1 MKRSLA
7 TIILGA
13 LTFLPSAQFA
23 AAQNV
28 RTTTPNTIVRN
39 AGLNSANTPLR
50 NRATNS
56 TNTTSNGSQRVVIP
70 VRTNRGSTKAKKT
83 CSCGCG
89 GTPRPFCA
97 YKDCSCAK

>member
-1 MKRSLA
+1 MKRSFA

-13 LTFLPSAQFA
+13 LTFLPYAQVA

-28 RTTTPNTIVRN
+28 STTTANNNLRN
-39 AGLNSANTPLR
+39 AALNSANAPPR

-70 VRTNRGSTKAKKT
+70 VRTNRGSTKAKKA

-97 YKDCSCAK
+97 FNGCSCTK

>member
-1 MKRSLA
+1 MKRSFA

-13 LTFLPSAQFA
+13 LTFLPLAQVA

-28 RTTTPNTIVRN
+28 RTTTANNNLRN
-39 AGLNSANTPLR
+39 AGLNSANTSPR

-56 TNTTSNGSQRVVIP
+56 TNATSNGSQRVVIP
-70 VRTNRGSTKAKKT
+70 VRTNRGSTKPKKA